1 MHRKHAH
8 AFYAQ
13 FLNYTMPIERKLAA
27 IMFTDIAGFWPA
39 PPKLYQVLSQQ
50 LWKMKGIEHMTR
62 KRYTPEQIIRKL
74 REAEVMISQGKSIS
88 QATRQIG
95 IVDQTYYKWRREYG
109 GMRVDQAKRLKHL
122 EKQNLQLKKIV
133 ADKELDIQVLKETLN
148 LESKNF

>member
-1 MHRKHAH
+1 
-8 AFYAQ
+8 
-13 FLNYTMPIERKLAA
+13 
-27 IMFTDIAGFWPA
+27 
-39 PPKLYQVLSQQ
+39 
-50 LWKMKGIEHMTR
+50 MTR

-74 REAEVMISQGKSIS
+74 REAEVMISQGKTIS

-109 GMRVDQAKRLKHL
+109 GMRVDQVKRQKHL

-148 LESKNF
+148 FESKNF

>member
-1 MHRKHAH
+1 
-8 AFYAQ
+8 
-13 FLNYTMPIERKLAA
+13 
-27 IMFTDIAGFWPA
+27 
-39 PPKLYQVLSQQ
+39 
-50 LWKMKGIEHMTR
+50 MTR

-109 GMRVDQAKRLKHL
+109 GMRVEQTKRLKHL

-133 ADKELDIQVLKETLN
+133 ADKEIDIQVLKETLN

>member
-1 MHRKHAH
+1 
-8 AFYAQ
+8 
-13 FLNYTMPIERKLAA
+13 
-27 IMFTDIAGFWPA
+27 
-39 PPKLYQVLSQQ
+39 
-50 LWKMKGIEHMTR
+50 MTR

-74 REAEVMISQGKSIS
+74 RAAEVMISQGKSIS

-122 EKQNLQLKKIV
+122 EKQHLQLKKIV
-133 ADKELDIQVLKETLN
+133 ADKEIDIQVLKETLN

>member
-1 MHRKHAH
+1 
-8 AFYAQ
+8 
-13 FLNYTMPIERKLAA
+13 
-27 IMFTDIAGFWPA
+27 
-39 PPKLYQVLSQQ
+39 
-50 LWKMKGIEHMTR
+50 MTR

-122 EKQNLQLKKIV
+122 EKKFT
-133 ADKELDIQVLKETLN
+133 A
-148 LESKNF
+148 

>member
-1 MHRKHAH
+1 ME
-8 AFYAQ
+8 YQ
-13 FLNYTMPIERKLAA
+13 YLYQPEDTVLY
-27 IMFTDIAGFWPA
+27 DWPA
-39 PPKLYQVLSQQ
+39 PQKLYQVLSQQ
-50 LWKMKGIEHMTR
+50 LWKKKGIEYMTR

>member
-1 MHRKHAH
+1 
-8 AFYAQ
+8 
-13 FLNYTMPIERKLAA
+13 
-27 IMFTDIAGFWPA
+27 
-39 PPKLYQVLSQQ
+39 
-50 LWKMKGIEHMTR
+50 MTR

-109 GMRVDQAKRLKHL
+109 GMRVDQAKRLKYL

-133 ADKELDIQVLKETLN
+133 ADKEIDIQVLKETLN

>member
-1 MHRKHAH
+1 MA
-8 AFYAQ
+8 
-13 FLNYTMPIERKLAA
+13 
-27 IMFTDIAGFWPA
+27 
-39 PPKLYQVLSQQ
+39 
-50 LWKMKGIEHMTR
+50 R

-74 REAEVMISQGKSIS
+74 REAEVMIIQGKSIS

>member
-1 MHRKHAH
+1 
-8 AFYAQ
+8 
-13 FLNYTMPIERKLAA
+13 
-27 IMFTDIAGFWPA
+27 
-39 PPKLYQVLSQQ
+39 
-50 LWKMKGIEHMTR
+50 MTR
-62 KRYTPEQIIRKL
+62 KRHTPEQIIRKL
-74 REAEVMISQGKSIS
+74 REAEVMIIQGKSIS

-109 GMRVDQAKRLKHL
+109 GMRVDQAKRLKYL

>member
-1 MHRKHAH
+1 
-8 AFYAQ
+8 
-13 FLNYTMPIERKLAA
+13 
-27 IMFTDIAGFWPA
+27 
-39 PPKLYQVLSQQ
+39 
-50 LWKMKGIEHMTR
+50 MKGIEHMTR

-122 EKQNLQLKKIV
+122 EK
-133 ADKELDIQVLKETLN
+133 
-148 LESKNF
+148 

>member
-1 MHRKHAH
+1 
-8 AFYAQ
+8 
-13 FLNYTMPIERKLAA
+13 
-27 IMFTDIAGFWPA
+27 
-39 PPKLYQVLSQQ
+39 
-50 LWKMKGIEHMTR
+50 MTR

-109 GMRVDQAKRLKHL
+109 GMRVDQTKRLKHL

>member
-1 MHRKHAH
+1 
-8 AFYAQ
+8 
-13 FLNYTMPIERKLAA
+13 
-27 IMFTDIAGFWPA
+27 
-39 PPKLYQVLSQQ
+39 
-50 LWKMKGIEHMTR
+50 MTR

-122 EKQNLQLKKIV
+122 EEQNLQLKKIV